1 MIFLIN
7 ASNLKAGGGIQ
18 VTQSICDQL
27 KKFPQ
32 HSFFV
37 VLSSFIDDSSIEYG
51 ENSKVYKYTINN
63 SISTLLLGRDAFLDN
78 LVAENRIDAVLTV
91 FGPSRWVPKVPHL
104 SGFAR
109 AHLVLKDSPYIKG
122 LGWKEKMIYKIW
134 EWSFKKSS
142 RIYYTEN
149 QYISGML
156 PKVLGDVKVYTV
168 TNYYNQVFD
177 HSELWSHDHEIG
189 EFDGTTCLTVS
200 TCYPHKNFGI
210 IIDLIRYLRRVHRD
224 FKIRFVLTFSEKEMI
239 VPEDVKDNIVFVGKV
254 DVSECPNLY
263 EQCDIMF
270 MPSLLE
276 CFTATYPEAM
286 RMGKPIV
293 TTDLEFAK
301 GLCGDSACYYS
312 AVDVKSAAEAIYK
325 VATDKDYAKQLVM
338 NGKKQLKNYDDYN
351 TRTEKLIH
359 ILEKIA
365 LNNI

>member
-18 VTQSICDQL
+18 VTQSICGQL
-27 KKFPQ
+27 KSFPE
-32 HSFFV
+32 HHFIV
-37 VLSSFIDDSSIEYG
+37 VLSAFIDDSYIDYKKNVE
-51 ENSKVYKYTINN
+51 VYKYTIKN
-63 SISTLLLGRDAFLDN
+63 SFSTLLWGRDSFLDG
-78 LVAENRIDAVLTV
+78 LVCEKKVDAVLTV

-109 AHLVLKDSPYIKG
+109 AHLVLKDSPYIKS
-122 LGWKEKMIYKIW
+122 LGWQEKTIYKIW

-149 QYISGML
+149 QYISDML
-156 PKVLGDVKVYTV
+156 HKVLGDVKVYTV
-168 TNYYNQVFD
+168 TNYYNQIFD
-177 HSELWSHDHEIG
+177 HPELWSHRHKLGDFE
-189 EFDGTTCLTVS
+189 GTTCLTVS
-200 TCYPHKNFGI
+200 TCYPHKNFNI
-210 IIDLIRYLRRVHRD
+210 IIDIIRYLRQAHRD
-224 FKIRFVLTFSEKEMI
+224 FKIRFVLTFSENEMI
-239 VPEDVKDNIVFVGKV
+239 VPEDVKDHIIFVGKV

-263 EQCDIMF
+263 EQSDIMF

-312 AVDVKSAAEAIYK
+312 AVDAISAAEALYK
-325 VATDKDYAKQLVM
+325 VATEKDYAQQLVM
-338 NGKKQLKNYDDYN
+338 NGKNQLRTYDNYN
-351 TRTEKLIH
+351 TRTEKLIN
-359 ILEKIA
+359 ILEGI
-365 LNNI
+365 IV